1 MDIAE
6 LVNKFGFPI
15 IAAGGMG
22 YIIYT
27 IWIWAT
33 IEVKPVLSDAN
44 VTLIALI
51 DRIRML
57 DNDLIRLNQKLN
69 IVLQLRGKQIESDR
83 HLEDVKTAAEAQK
96 KELQAAAEQ
105 KKAAEELAHQH
116 TVEVKPNG
124 TIEVTEKNGND
135 TVKVSVAPQ
144 ETKEI
149 INEPADRNASKGR
162 RVRKAKPDTTAKE

>member
-33 IEVKPVLSDAN
+33 IEIKPVLSEAN
-44 VTLIALI
+44 TTLIALI

-83 HLEDVKTAAEAQK
+83 HLEDVRNSSEAQK

-105 KKAAEELAHQH
+105 RKAAEELAHQH

-124 TIEVTEKNGND
+124 TVEVTDKHGEE

-144 ETKEI
+144 EPKTK
-149 INEPADRNASKGR
+149 K
-162 RVRKAKPDTTAKE
+162 